1 MSMIAFARNPYLLV
15 QESLAHGPVGADGG
29 RSDGRVCVGVGHCDC
44 GVGLL
49 GEAERIVNRYSGC
62 SRCWELVVSNASCIL
77 GTKPIPSAL
86 ARAPYQKVEAASKD
100 SRATILRS
108 TSILDETLD
117 SPWVEKIWRCWTW
130 MLSMRGHQGVRCT
143 LLFSDAWSLSN
154 CRSTIHGASIAL

>member
-15 QESLAHGPVGADGG
+15 QESLAHGPVGAGGG

-130 MLSMRGHQGVRCT
+130 MLSMP
-143 LLFSDAWSLSN
+143 LSRPYN
-154 CRSTIHGASIAL
+154 D